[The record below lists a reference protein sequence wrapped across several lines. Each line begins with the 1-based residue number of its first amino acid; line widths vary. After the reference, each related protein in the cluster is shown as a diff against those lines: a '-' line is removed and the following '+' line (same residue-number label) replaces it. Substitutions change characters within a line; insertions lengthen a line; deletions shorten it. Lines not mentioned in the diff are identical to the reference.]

1 MGSESNSSVITVRGL
16 CITLRRS
23 GWGPILRGERIYR
36 PGGGKANRLL
46 DVVTTRFIL
55 LSVLKFPYFFYFFY
69 LFFLHPPLF
78 PKLLAD
84 LTPHRRRWL

>member
-1 MGSESNSSVITVRGL
+1 MVRGL

-23 GWGPILRGERIYR
+23 GWGPILRGGFIVLV
-36 PGGGKANRLL
+36 GGKANRLL

-55 LSVLKFPYFFYFFY
+55 LSVLKIPYFD
-69 LFFLHPPLF
+69 FFLHP
-78 PKLLAD
+78 LLAD